1 MLGAQ
6 IAKLNLEMQNYTK
19 NKYKIINYFF
29 SNIGYDIFHVMPWK
43 LNLKLNLYAEKGK
56 TKVLLKG
63 GLDQLFGGVNNR
75 AKKKIYRVKRTI

>member
-43 LNLKLNLYAEKGK
+43 LNLKLNLYAKGK

-75 AKKKIYRVKRTI
+75 AKIFFYRVKRTM